1 MGLKTKTVSVED
13 LEVGMITAEDVII
26 EDSVLVGRTITLN
39 EHIINKLQ
47 AFYPYNTIVV
57 YVNEASNEKDLIE
70 LKKVEEEFKSI
81 SSDVKEIFG
90 NNNTL
95 TVDNTSEIRAYS
107 RKLQDIIKT
116 NHSILKSIL
125 LHGSKEDSIYRHSVN
140 VAALSSLLGKWAG
153 LNEVDCRALIT
164 ASMLH
169 DFGKTKISA
178 SILNKKTP
186 LTKAEYMIIKNIPK
200 ISYEEVK
207 KIPYIGENILLGVL
221 MPHERCDGS
230 GYPLGLKGDAIHPFG
245 KILAIADV
253 FDAINSNRIYRN
265 KKKPFEALNL
275 IKEESIQG
283 KLDYTL
289 CETFLKGLSNFYIG
303 QDVLL
308 SNGKQAR
315 IVQMDTSNISSP
327 LLLVDEDFIDLR
339 TNTDINIVQLI

>member
-26 EDSVLVGRTITLN
+26 EDSVLVARTITLN

-47 AFYPYNTIVV
+47 AFYPYNQIAV
-57 YVNEASNEKDLIE
+57 YVNEASNEKELIE

-81 SSDVKEIFG
+81 SSDVKEIFA
-90 NNNTL
+90 NNDTL
-95 TVDNTSEIRAYS
+95 TVENTSEIRAYS
-107 RKLQDIIKT
+107 RKLQDIIKSH
-116 NHSILKSIL
+116 HSILKSIL
-125 LHGSKEDSIYRHSVN
+125 LNGSNEDSIYRHSVN
-140 VAALSSLLGKWAG
+140 VAALSSLLGKWSG
-153 LNEVDCRALIT
+153 LNETDCRALIT

-169 DFGKTKISA
+169 DFGKTKIPE

-186 LTKAEYMIIKNIPK
+186 LTKSEYMTIKNIPK

-207 KIPYIGENILLGVL
+207 KIPYIGDNILFGVL
-221 MPHERCDGS
+221 MHHERCDGS
-230 GYPLGLKGDAIHPFG
+230 GYPLGLKENAIHHFG

-283 KLDYTL
+283 RLDYTL

-308 SNGKQAR
+308 NNGEKAR

-327 LLLVDEDFIDLR
+327 LLMVNDDFIDLR